1 MCRVFLSAALV
12 GLLALLLAI
21 PASAQVAA
29 TWDEDNNRLYRQTIP
44 NAPTVQAFSGGYRC
58 ARWDTNNR
66 LTIPTFNTDL
76 VVAGVCVDVNT
87 SNLWKT
93 RLYLIFGA
101 DTDVATIQ
109 EKWPLRAL
117 WESSGN
123 GDIGDDGFLDGDTGD
138 SLSSSTQSGMTGLP
152 YVRSATCTGSS
163 SQPCSAY
170 AYSASVDATWT
181 GTKLSLYLSPSEFE
195 APSTPARITISRSSD
210 YSEATISWEL
220 YEPVSLY
227 EIERLEAVTV
237 SADDTSRIE
246 YGDPE
251 RFQITG
257 TFAGVDEYVDTTL
270 DANTT
275 YRYRIRARGAT
286 ADDWSDWS
294 DWIFSGGK
302 RAVDLDAP
310 SNVRLSRLIDNSS
323 ITIIW
328 SAPQNALDGY
338 TVQRQELVVLE
349 GSSFF
354 ANVVTLGPS
363 GGWIAATAT
372 SYEDTSVVPGNTYE
386 YRVAAVREDSVGDY
400 SEWARASP
408 RVTSFGQPPPNFR
421 LSSEPTRRDD
431 RREFWLAWDE
441 VDGADDYELQVR
453 EADLA
458 TGAPRLDPSIV
469 VTHNTYFD
477 TIYGRVEY
485 RVRGRM
491 EDDDICGSG
500 SGDRCYTE
508 WTGWID
514 EGYVPAPQLVAV
526 SAATISP
533 DAAAIKLK
541 EDLEEVIGAGLDPLG
556 ASTDAADVLAGG
568 VLAFIFIMAG
578 VCFVLGHRAGM
589 APLGFAIGMGLAV
602 MILWLGILMVD
613 LPVEWGIMVV
623 VAVFVLGGVSL
634 VRANVRR

>member
-1 MCRVFLSAALV
+1 MGQC
-12 GLLALLLAI
+12 
-21 PASAQVAA
+21 VA
-29 TWDEDNNRLYRQTIP
+29 
-44 NAPTVQAFSGGYRC
+44 GYRHLC
-58 ARWDTNNR
+58 AS
-66 LTIPTFNTDL
+66 
-76 VVAGVCVDVNT
+76 T
-87 SNLWKT
+87 SFTACHRTL
-93 RLYLIFGA
+93 
-101 DTDVATIQ
+101 
-109 EKWPLRAL
+109 
-117 WESSGN
+117 
-123 GDIGDDGFLDGDTGD
+123 FLGITSGD
-138 SLSSSTQSGMTGLP
+138 SWTLKLTVGGFST
-152 YVRSATCTGSS
+152 
-163 SQPCSAY
+163 
-170 AYSASVDATWT
+170 D
-181 GTKLSLYLSPSEFE
+181 
-195 APSTPARITISRSSD
+195 APSTPPRITISRNAD
-210 YSEATISWEL
+210 YDEATLGWEL
-220 YEPVSLY
+220 YDAVQLY
-227 EIERLEAVTV
+227 EIERLAAVTV
-237 SADDTSRIE
+237 SVDDASRIE
-246 YGDPE
+246 YGDPQ

-257 TFAGVDEYVDTTL
+257 TIAGVDEYVDTTL

-275 YRYRIRARGAT
+275 YRYRIRARGWGGT
-286 ADDWSDWS
+286 TEDDWSDWS
-294 DWIFSGGK
+294 DWVFSGGK
-302 RAVDLDAP
+302 SAVDLDAP

-363 GGWIAATAT
+363 GGGWIAATAT
-372 SYEDTSVVPGNTYE
+372 SYEDTTVVPGNTYE

-458 TGAPRLDPSIV
+458 TGAPRLDPSVV

-491 EDDDICGSG
+491 DNDDICGPG

-556 ASTDAADVLAGG
+556 ASTDASDVLAGG

-602 MILWLGILMVD
+602 MILWLGILMVA